1 MADEEQSTSG
11 VVPGLV
17 QDFIGQLRATTERMQ
32 ELGRFGAQPTP
43 APAAFTL
50 PGAFSAAQLTSIAD
64 NIAAQRR
71 SIEALK
77 AQLSAY
83 DEQLA
88 VLEQTLAPL
97 EEWTKTWADLEQRL
111 LNLGPKQLRQRIR
124 SVPERPHSGTR
135 RAADVRTL
143 RIPAADFP

>member
-32 ELGRFGAQPTP
+32 ELGRFGGQPTP
-43 APAAFTL
+43 APSALTL
-50 PGAFSAAQLTSIAD
+50 PGAFSAAQLTAIADSIAT
-64 NIAAQRR
+64 QRQ

-88 VLEQTLAPL
+88 LLEQALGPFT
-97 EEWTKTWADLEQRL
+97 EWSKTWADFEQQL
-111 LNLGPKQLRQRIR
+111 LNMGRK
-124 SVPERPHSGTR
+124 PETGR
-135 RAADVRTL
+135 
-143 RIPAADFP
+143 